1 LPPSPTW
8 TCTAPGVDHRRRE
21 FLDGDARDAIA
32 ADLALA
38 LALDLAAGRLD
49 TDR

>member
-38 LALDLAAGRLD
+38 LDLAAGRLD